1 MKTPLF
7 KPDLFND
14 IHRRIMKDGYLSR
27 NAGDMWEPNTRPDD
41 IAQLVN
47 DELDR
52 IIEASP
58 VVFGKFIKETYGWSM
73 SESTGLGDTH
83 RGRLICIEELEKPEC
98 VHEHSAIYDEH
109 QRKYHDLCKH
119 CGVEL
124 QAEWKALK

>member
-41 IAQLVN
+41 IAKLVN

-52 IIEASP
+52 IIEAIP
-58 VVFGKFIKETYGWSM
+58 AVYGHIKSDGSL
-73 SESTGLGDTH
+73 SFSTERSKMDTH
-83 RGRLICIEELEKPEC
+83 KAVLFNIEELPKQPC
-98 VHEHSAIYDEH
+98 KHEHSAIYDEH

-124 QAEWKALK
+124 QAEWKAVK